1 MPELECVSSAADIY
15 CTQKGETEECRNEE
29 YKAGELRGDQEESHP
44 PTQAWHSRWPP
55 SATPIGFG
63 RPWHAAR
70 VPSFLKRPV
79 RSWSGPWSTRN
90 QQPDVHTTPARDYPV
105 RLCEPGG
112 MVVGRI
118 ERRSEVVRPGSS
130 ALRTHGRDN
139 SYIRYR
145 SNHSG

>member
-1 MPELECVSSAADIY
+1 MPELERVLSAADIY
-15 CTQKGETEECRNEE
+15 CTQKGETEE
-29 YKAGELRGDQEESHP
+29 YKAGKLRGDQEESHP

-55 SATPIGFG
+55 SATPTGSG

-70 VPSFLKRPV
+70 APSSLERPV
-79 RSWSGPWSTRN
+79 RSWSGLWSTRS
-90 QQPDVHTTPARDYPV
+90 QQPDVRTIATRDHPV